1 MKIFGFEIVRS
12 DHYEHLVHE
21 CTTLAISNVRLE
33 KENARLNLDMES
45 MFSNAMGRIRLLEAK
60 DAFTGCLLDELTA
73 RIKRKNAPRDSNGR
87 FIKKDES
94 KK

>member
-21 CTTLAISNVRLE
+21 CTTLAIRNVRLE
-33 KENARLNLDMES
+33 KENARLISLFNCRLDV
-45 MFSNAMGRIRLLEAK
+45 LEAK
-60 DAFTGCLLDELTA
+60 HILSEQMLDELTA

-87 FIKKDES
+87 FTKKDES